1 MAVYATALNDFLDP
15 REGFVMIKQEITLRV
30 PGKQEFALVL
40 RLALG
45 GVAILKDLDAGALD
59 DLRAASDEAV
69 DCLLHQGREVSWL
82 TLLVQDE
89 GDKLTVRICA
99 EFTGEGESTMDEDKM
114 AVSRTVLETLIPE
127 VEMCARDCGC
137 IEAISLTL
145 KKAVAMGA

>member
-30 PGKQEFALVL
+30 PGKQEYALVL

-59 DLRAASDEAV
+59 DLRNASDEAV
-69 DCLLHQGREVSWL
+69 DYLLHQGREVAWL
-82 TLLVQDE
+82 TLYVLDG

-99 EFTGEGESTMDEDKM
+99 EFTGEGAFTADADEM
-114 AVSRTVLETLIPE
+114 E
-127 VEMCARDCGC
+127 
-137 IEAISLTL
+137 ISPPRWR
-145 KKAVAMGA
+145 

>member
-1 MAVYATALNDFLDP
+1 MN
-15 REGFVMIKQEITLRV
+15 KQEITLRV
-30 PGKQEFALVL
+30 PGKQEYALVL

-59 DLRAASDEAV
+59 DLRSASDEAV

-82 TLLVQDE
+82 TLHACDE
-89 GDKLTVRICA
+89 GDELTVRICA
-99 EFTGEGESTMDEDKM
+99 EFTGEGEPSMDAEGM
-114 AVSRTVLETLIPE
+114 EISRAVLETLIPE

-137 IEAISLTL
+137 IDAISLTL

>member
-1 MAVYATALNDFLDP
+1 MTQ
-15 REGFVMIKQEITLRV
+15 QEITLRV
-30 PGKQEFALVL
+30 PGQREYALVL

-59 DLRAASDEAV
+59 DLRNASDEAV

-82 TLLVQDE
+82 TLTVLDG

-99 EFTGEGESTMDEDKM
+99 EFTGEGEAAADAEEMEI
-114 AVSRTVLETLIPE
+114 SRAVLETLIPQ
-127 VEMCARDCGC
+127 VDMCTQDCGC
-137 IEAISLTL
+137 IDAIALTL

>member
-1 MAVYATALNDFLDP
+1 MN
-15 REGFVMIKQEITLRV
+15 KQEITLRV
-30 PGKQEFALVL
+30 PGKQEYALVL

-59 DLRAASDEAV
+59 DLRSASDEAV

-82 TLLVQDE
+82 TLHVQDE
-89 GDKLTVRICA
+89 SDKLTVRICA
-99 EFTGEGESTMDEDKM
+99 EFTGEGENAMDEDDM
-114 AVSRTVLETLIPE
+114 AVSRAVLETLIPE
-127 VEMCARDCGC
+127 VEMRTRDCGC